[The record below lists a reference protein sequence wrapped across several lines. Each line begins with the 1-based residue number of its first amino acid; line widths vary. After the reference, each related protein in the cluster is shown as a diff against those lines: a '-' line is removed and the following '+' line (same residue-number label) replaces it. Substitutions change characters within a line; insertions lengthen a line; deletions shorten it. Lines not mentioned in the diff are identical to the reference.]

1 MVKITIIGAG
11 SMAWSANLIKDI
23 CLTKSLWD
31 STISLMDID
40 RKRLDVI
47 YGLAKRYAAEV
58 KADLKFEKTMDRKEA
73 LEDSDFVFNTALAGG
88 HGNYEIQRE
97 VAEKNGYFRGIDS
110 VDYNMVSD
118 YYTIGGYNQLKLF
131 MDVARDMEDV
141 CPEAWLFQTANPVF
155 EGCTLLTRETRLK
168 VIGLCHGHFGY
179 VKMAKAIDLP
189 PKDVEVQSIGFN
201 HCIWMTS
208 LLYENENAYPL
219 LDEWIETKAEI
230 FWNGW
235 NPDYDDVQMSPAAI
249 DMYKRFG
256 LFPIGDT
263 ARSGGWNY
271 HIDLETK
278 KRWYGP
284 LGGFDSEIGWAR
296 YLENLK
302 KRMHKMFRV
311 YNNQSISVKSV
322 FPPFMS
328 REQHVPI
335 VDSIVND
342 KESTFQVN
350 IPNKGVIRGIPD
362 DVVVEVPAILSGK
375 GVQRTHVGGLPKRL
389 MLHAMTPRMLKME
402 WALEAF
408 LQGGEDL
415 LLEWLLNDPRT
426 KSLQQAESMIKNVL
440 ALPFNKEMAEHYK

>member
-179 VKMAKAIDLP
+179 AKMAKAIDLP